1 MADFRKDK
9 KVKLKV
15 DLVVG
20 SVMDMEEASSIGGVI
35 QKEQDNQSSINSQS
49 GGVQPKPS
57 SSAATAITRK
67 DNEIERQEDSNS
79 SHKTDVPHMSTSAA
93 GGGGGD
99 EQTQTQIQTPPE
111 KKEDCVIIDVKCGG
125 GGDGGAGSSYSD
137 EGLRAEKVCRIC
149 HMSLSAENSELLIQL
164 GCGCKGELGVS
175 HPHCAQTWFK
185 HKGNRQCEICGKTA
199 KNITGIQDTRIVM
212 TEWNEMRLMGM
223 RSSAANPSS
232 SSLSREGSRRC
243 RPSLCNFLLACL
255 VLAFILPWFFRVD
268 IL

>member
-1 MADFRKDK
+1 M
-9 KVKLKV
+9 KLKV

-57 SSAATAITRK
+57 SSAAIAITRK
-67 DNEIERQEDSNS
+67 DNEIGRQEDSNS

-93 GGGGGD
+93 AGGGGGGGD

-149 HMSLSAENSELLIQL
+149 HMSLSEENSELLIQL

-212 TEWNEMRLMGM
+212 MEWNEMRLMGM

>member
-1 MADFRKDK
+1 
-9 KVKLKV
+9 
-15 DLVVG
+15 
-20 SVMDMEEASSIGGVI
+20 MDMEEASSIGGVI

-57 SSAATAITRK
+57 SSAAIAITRK

-79 SHKTDVPHMSTSAA
+79 SHKTDVPH
-93 GGGGGD
+93 
-99 EQTQTQIQTPPE
+99 TPPE

-149 HMSLSAENSELLIQL
+149 HMSLSEENSELLIQL

-212 TEWNEMRLMGM
+212 EWNEMRLMGM

-243 RPSLCNFLLACL
+243 RPSFCNFLLACL

-268 IL
+268 ML